1 MKIDPRNAQADSDI
15 LADNDEDESAALPA
29 QENLDVIEDAQID
42 HEDDAKAV
50 IDTNE
55 AAVDEDDDNE
65 DDDNED
71 DEDEE
76 DDDEDDEDEAIDFQ
90 GQKSDENDRDSEIEP
105 RIGDKP

>member
-50 IDTNE
+50 IDPNE
-55 AAVDEDDDNE
+55 VAVDE

-90 GQKSDENDRDSEIEP
+90 GQKSDETDRDSEIEP
-105 RIGDKP
+105 RSGDKP